1 MPGDYHFLDMARRW
15 SGWQSFNI
23 VVLVVLLLAATSVA
37 LLHSHKDWAPDCQ
50 LCHVR
55 DLPTVHAHTAADFIV
70 AVIAELHWQSEDDT
84 YPLKSFSDTHASRA
98 PPESI
103 FIVV

>member
-1 MPGDYHFLDMARRW
+1 MACRRG
-15 SGWQSFNI
+15 SGWQSYSI
-23 VVLVVLLLAATSVA
+23 VVLVVVLIGATGVA

-55 DLPTVHAHTAADFIV
+55 DLPTLHPHAV
-70 AVIAELHWQSEDDT
+70 ANFTVFVIAELYRQSDDDT
-84 YPLKSFSDTHASRA
+84 YHLKPFSVTRASRA

-103 FIVV
+103 FVTI

>member
-1 MPGDYHFLDMARRW
+1 MAYRRV
-15 SGWQSFNI
+15 SGWQSYGT
-23 VVLVVLLLAATSVA
+23 VVLVVLLLTTTSMA

-55 DLPTVHAHTAADFIV
+55 DLPTVHLHTV
-70 AVIAELHWQSEDDT
+70 ANFTLSVISELHWQSEDDT
-84 YPLKSFSDTHASRA
+84 YHLKSFSGTRASRA

-103 FIVV
+103 FITV

>member
-1 MPGDYHFLDMARRW
+1 MACGRR
-15 SGWQSFNI
+15 SGWELWS
-23 VVLVVLLLAATSVA
+23 VAVLVVLLISATGVA

-55 DLPTVHAHTAADFIV
+55 DLPTLHTHASANLTVSI
-70 AVIAELHWQSEDDT
+70 IAELQLQSDDDS
-84 YPLKSFSDTHASRA
+84 YHLKSFSITRGSRA

-103 FIVV
+103 TVTT

>member
-1 MPGDYHFLDMARRW
+1 MACR
-15 SGWQSFNI
+15 SGWQLWS
-23 VVLVVLLLAATSVA
+23 VAVLVVLLTTATAVA

-55 DLPTVHAHTAADFIV
+55 DLPTLHTHAAANLTIS
-70 AVIAELHWQSEDDT
+70 VIAEWQWHSEDDS
-84 YPLKSFSDTHASRA
+84 YRLKSCSITRGSRA

-103 FIVV
+103 TVTI